1 MQKVSTF
8 RVRGKV
14 SAPFIWMQFD
24 LSSEGK
30 PEKKVLQWEEETK
43 TILYAHC
50 GQTFFWCQ
58 KSGLFS
64 TFGTIIEGLPWCEG
78 LLG

>member
-30 PEKKVLQWEEETK
+30 PEKKCCNGRKKQKQYFMHTVAKQ
-43 TILYAHC
+43 
-50 GQTFFWCQ
+50 FFFGL
-58 KSGLFS
+58 KSELFS
-64 TFGTIIEGLPWCEG
+64 YNVCRGVRGS
-78 LLG
+78 

>member
-1 MQKVSTF
+1 MIATKGLKESVMQKVSTF

-24 LSSEGK
+24 LSSAEGK

-50 GQTFFWCQ
+50 GQTIFFWS
-58 KSGLFS
+58 K
-64 TFGTIIEGLPWCEG
+64 I
-78 LLG
+78 

>member
-43 TILYAHC
+43 TILYAH
-50 GQTFFWCQ
+50 WCQ

-64 TFGTIIEGLPWCEG
+64 TFETIIEGLPWCEG